1 MRYLLWKNHVA
12 LPFFQG
18 IVSGNFVPTSNIRR
32 VLRKLV
38 LFGALI
44 LLSLQGFA
52 QTLTAEAG
60 VSTVIC
66 PGLTYSIGG
75 SPTATGGSGTYSYV
89 WLPNTAINNNTV
101 ANPIVNPSVPTWYFV
116 TVTDG
121 AGNTAIDSVFVNLDP
136 IYAYN
141 AGGDTSMCIGDTIQL
156 GGIFNSMNGGVTYS
170 WVPATYLSSASDPRP
185 QFTGPVTTTYTLTI
199 TSPVCPSK
207 QFVITVTVN
216 PLPVVTVSPDY
227 IEIEEGQSTSLL
239 ASGATD
245 YFWTPGGGLSN
256 TQGALTNA
264 EPTATTMYIA
274 FGIDDNGCRDWDTV
288 TVSVIPNNEIVIY
301 NTFSPN
307 NDGINDFFH
316 IGNIQKYPESR
327 LEVFTRTGQLVYAK
341 TGYDNSW
348 DGTNYGDRLPETVYY
363 YTLDLGGDTPVIHGH
378 VTIVR

>member
-1 MRYLLWKNHVA
+1 MEKRFPVA
-12 LPFFQG
+12 LFKDCIG
-18 IVSGNFVPTSNIRR
+18 RNFAPTSNNRY
-32 VLRKLV
+32 VLRKLI
-38 LFGALI
+38 LFGAFV
-44 LLSLQGFA
+44 LLNFCSSA
-52 QTLTAEAG
+52 QTLTADAG

-75 SPTATGGSGTYSYV
+75 APTATGGSGTYSYV
-89 WLPNTAINNNTV
+89 WTPNTAINNNTL
-101 ANPIVNPSVPTWYFV
+101 ANPIVNPAVPTWYYV

-121 AGNTAIDSVFVNLDP
+121 VGNTAIDSVLVNLDP

-141 AGGDTSMCIGDTIQL
+141 AGGDTSMCIGDTISL
-156 GGIFNSMNGGVTYS
+156 GDIDNSFAGGVTYS
-170 WVPATYLSSASDPRP
+170 WVPATYLSSSSAPRP

-207 QFVITVTVN
+207 QFIITVTVN
-216 PLPVVTVSPDY
+216 QLPVVTVSPDY
-227 IEIEEGQSTSLL
+227 IEIEEGQSTPLV
-239 ASGATD
+239 ATGATD

-264 EPTATTMYIA
+264 EPSTTTMYIA
-274 FGIDDNGCRDWDTV
+274 FGVDDNGCQDWDTV
-288 TVSVIPNNEIVIY
+288 TVSVKPNNEIVVY

-348 DGTNYGDRLPETVYY
+348 DGTNYGDKLPETVYY
-363 YTLDLGGDTPVIHGH
+363 YTLDLGGDTPVMHGH